1 MTQEKPQTR
10 VFGIRHHGPGSAR
23 YLLAALD
30 AFRPDLILIEGPAD
44 GQPLLEHVANP
55 GLRPPVAMLLH
66 RPDGESEGSR
76 SAIYPFATW
85 SPEWQALRY
94 GVAHQLP
101 CRLID
106 LPAGLSMGL
115 RVEHEEGLPPQA
127 DGTPRLPVDP
137 LQALAEAAGYT
148 DGERWWDQLIE
159 QHAAE
164 DPLAL
169 FEAINEGMA
178 AVRET
183 APLTRLTERR
193 EAHMRLEIRKG
204 IKEADRVA
212 VVCGAWH
219 GPVLD
224 PAYFE
229 KKISQ
234 TADRAQLKGLKKVKV
249 RATWVPWSHE
259 RLTLFSGYGAGI
271 RYPRWYQH
279 LWHRPETPERAW
291 MTEVARLL
299 REEQLD
305 ASTAQVIDAVRL
317 AGLLA
322 GMRGYTHPTIDELH
336 DAALATFCNG
346 DVAPLLLI
354 EKRLYVGTR
363 FGEIPDS
370 VPTVPLQQYFEQ
382 RLKRL
387 RLKATADETPLKL
400 DLRKPLHLERSIF
413 LHRLRLLGIRFG
425 IPVQTGGRGTFGEEW
440 KLRWEADHLIL
451 LIERSV
457 WGSTLETAAVEFIG
471 HQVAEQNDLTA
482 LSGLVA
488 AVLPAALPAAMETV
502 AKRLE
507 AVAAVTGSIPE
518 MMGALPHLVNALTY
532 GDVRQTAA
540 DLIEPVLDALVPR
553 ICIGLP
559 GAVSG
564 LDRQGSNLFVPLIN
578 QAHGGLRTLAR
589 PDFQTEWINALALVA
604 DSGSVNGLLRGRAV
618 RLLFDMERL
627 DRDGVAQRLS
637 QTVSNATQPDQMVD
651 WLEGFLQGSGLVLI
665 HHRPLLGLIDRWL
678 STLPEAQFMRL
689 IPLLRRAF
697 GRFTPGE
704 RFQIGEMLAGSAGV
718 DGLSAQT
725 GTDWREQ
732 LDQAR
737 ADKML
742 PTFAELLG
750 VEI

>member
-1 MTQEKPQTR
+1 MTQETPQTR

-44 GQPLLEHVANP
+44 GQPLLEYVGDP
-55 GLRPPVAMLLH
+55 DLRPPVAMLLH
-66 RPDGESEGSR
+66 RPDGETEESR
-76 SAIYPFATW
+76 SAIYPFAEW

-94 GVAHQLP
+94 GVRHGVP

-106 LPAGLSMGL
+106 LPAGLSLGL
-115 RVEHEEGLPPQA
+115 RVEEGESLPTQA

-137 LQALAEAAGYT
+137 LQALAKAAGYA

-159 QHAAE
+159 QYAAE

-169 FEAINEGMA
+169 FDAINEGMA
-178 AVRET
+178 AVRES
-183 APLTRLTERR
+183 APLTPLTERR

-204 IKEADRVA
+204 IKAADKVA

-224 PAYFE
+224 PAYFGKE
-229 KKISQ
+229 ISQ
-234 TADRAQLKGLKKVKV
+234 TADRAQLKGLKRVKV

-259 RLTLFSGYGAGI
+259 RLTLYSGYGAGI

-279 LWHRPETPERAW
+279 LWHRPETPEQAW
-291 MTEVARLL
+291 MTEVAHLL

-370 VPTVPLQQYFEQ
+370 VPTVPLQRHVEK

-387 RLKATADETPLKL
+387 RLKATVDETPLKL

-413 LHRLRLLGIRFG
+413 LHRLLLLGIGFG
-425 IPVQTGGRGTFGEEW
+425 TPVQTGGRGTFAEEW
-440 KLRWEADHLIL
+440 TLRWEADHLIL

-457 WGSTLETAAVEFIG
+457 WGSTLETAAVEYIG
-471 HQVAEQNDLTA
+471 HQVADQNDLA
-482 LSGLVA
+482 VLSGLVA
-488 AVLPAALPAAMETV
+488 AIMPAALPAAMRAT

-507 AVAAVTGSIPE
+507 VVAAVTGSIPE
-518 MMGALPHLVNALTY
+518 LMGALPNLVTALTF

-540 DLIEPVLDALVPR
+540 GLIEPVLDALVPR

-559 GAVSG
+559 GAVGG
-564 LDRQGSNLFVPLIN
+564 LDRQGSDRFVPLIN
-578 QAHGGLRTLAR
+578 EVHGALRTLAR
-589 PDFQTEWINALALVA
+589 TDFQTEWITTLGLVA
-604 DSGSVNGLLRGRAV
+604 DTGSVNGLLRGRAI

-627 DRDGVAQRLS
+627 DRDGVARRLS
-637 QTVSNATQPDQMVD
+637 RTASNATEPDEVVD

-665 HHRPLLGLIDRWL
+665 HHHALLDLIDRWL
-678 STLPEAQFMRL
+678 SGLPEAQFMRL
-689 IPLLRRAF
+689 VPLLRRAF

-704 RFQIGEMLAGSAGV
+704 RFQIGEMLAGSEGAAG
-718 DGLSAQT
+718 LPTETRAN
-725 GTDWREQ
+725 WRDR
-732 LDQAR
+732 LDQER
-737 ADKML
+737 ADLLL
-742 PTFAELLG
+742 PAFAELLG